1 MAVIREIAD
10 ISQIILYELMAKTN
24 LCIDVLGTSFSI
36 AAEEDSEYLNGLLK
50 NFKLKIENTQ
60 KETGLKDPLRV
71 AILTGYLICDEL
83 QRVYD
88 KQAVD
93 NKLAAHTEKETEEIT
108 ANLIARIDE
117 VLG

>member
-1 MAVIREIAD
+1 
-10 ISQIILYELMAKTN
+10 MAKTN

-36 AAEEDSEYLNGLLK
+36 AAEEDAKYLNRLLE
-50 NFKLKIENTQ
+50 NFKLKIETTQ

-83 QRVYD
+83 QRLYD
-88 KQAVD
+88 RQVVD
-93 NKLAAHTEKETEEIT
+93 KEFIAHSEKETEEIT
-108 ANLIARIDE
+108 ANLIAHIDE

>member
-1 MAVIREIAD
+1 
-10 ISQIILYELMAKTN
+10 MAKTN
-24 LCIDVLGTSFSI
+24 LRIDVLGTSFSI
-36 AAEEDSEYLNGLLK
+36 AAEEDAKYLNRLLE
-50 NFKLKIENTQ
+50 NFKLKIETTQ

-88 KQAVD
+88 RQTVD
-93 NKLAAHTEKETEEIT
+93 NESIAHTEKETEKIT